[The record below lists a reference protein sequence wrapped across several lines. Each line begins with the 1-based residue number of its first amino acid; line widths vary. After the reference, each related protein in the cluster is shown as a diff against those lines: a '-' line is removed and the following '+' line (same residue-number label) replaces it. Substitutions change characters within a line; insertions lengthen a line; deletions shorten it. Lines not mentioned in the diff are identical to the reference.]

1 MGTRLHVNFL
11 FSSPSSCSTWRSS
24 HPWPGTTVRRQPNV
38 VFKWAGFEVRILGG
52 LNHTPASLSP
62 ARKTLVADDAQPP
75 SPHANA
81 VEKVVSLAYAATSRD
96 ESVPMELWINPV
108 WGWYYLR
115 SLCPFPA
122 IMPKVTRAPP
132 RQQRN
137 NPVSGV
143 MTSESTIRRRGGGRR
158 AT

>member
-1 MGTRLHVNFL
+1 MAR
-11 FSSPSSCSTWRSS
+11 
-24 HPWPGTTVRRQPNV
+24 TTVRRQPNV
-38 VFKWAGFEVRILGG
+38 VFKWAGFEVRTLGG
-52 LNHTPASLSP
+52 LTTL
-62 ARKTLVADDAQPP
+62 RKSKPRTKNTSADDAQPP

-108 WGWYYLR
+108 WGRYYLR
-115 SLCPFPA
+115 SFCPFLA

-143 MTSESTIRRRGGGRR
+143 MTSASTIRRRGGGRR